1 MTKIQAKLLSRCSAT
16 MQAQLKERMYKHIQF
31 YVNPK
36 DDTEQLPDDEK
47 EELDVQRDNPEKNI
61 GAPLLV
67 VTTKCDAF
75 RTQYQAEADAEDHF
89 EIMCSYVRWWCMEYG
104 AASFSMSKGLK
115 DQARRI
121 LSYIDH
127 RVFASKFDRGPNAV
141 VKLGNLNEK
150 FLFIPSGFDSKETIK
165 AQNPNRNLEETPF
178 GDFFKQNS
186 KKKQVFATKPK
197 QKSDENDTFLNGL
210 KFDIT
215 NGDRGQMRSATGKA
229 TNAQSGVDINNFF
242 QRLLDPSQAA
252 NGKT

>member
-1 MTKIQAKLLSRCSAT
+1 MGATQQAL
-16 MQAQLKERMYKHIQF
+16 LKESMYKHIQF

-36 DDTEQLPDDEK
+36 DDTEQLPEEEK
-47 EELDVQRDNPEKNI
+47 EELDVQRNDPEINI
-61 GAPLLV
+61 GAPVIV
-67 VTTKCDAF
+67 VATKCDAF
-75 RTQYQAEADAEDHF
+75 RTQFEAEADAEDHF
-89 EIMCSYVRWWCMEYG
+89 EIMCSYIRWWCMEYG
-104 AASFSMSKGLK
+104 AASFSMAKGLK

-127 RVFASKFDRGPNAV
+127 RVFDSKFDRGPNAV

-186 KKKQVFATKPK
+186 KKKKMLATKPK
-197 QKSDENDTFLNGL
+197 MKSDANETFLKGVL
-210 KFDIT
+210 FDIK
-215 NGDRGQMRSATGKA
+215 NGDRSQMRSGGKA
-229 TNAQSGVDINNFF
+229 QNQNGVDINDFF